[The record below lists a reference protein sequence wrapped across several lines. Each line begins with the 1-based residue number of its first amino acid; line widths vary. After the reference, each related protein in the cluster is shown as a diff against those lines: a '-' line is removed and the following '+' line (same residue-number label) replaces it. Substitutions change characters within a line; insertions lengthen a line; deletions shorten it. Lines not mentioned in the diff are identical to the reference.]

1 MIETAIRTLLL
12 ADVAVR
18 ALVGTRVYSGLP
30 PQRPTAPY
38 VQLWKVDRLSGLTLD
53 GVPTLSVAR
62 IQVDCYAGDHD
73 AVRTLA
79 AAVNGDDG
87 QTTKGPLH
95 GYVGTVAGVRIN
107 RLELSLE
114 RGTQFEEDTKLYRVS
129 ADYLVRL

>member
-12 ADVAVR
+12 ADVAVA
-18 ALVGTRVYSGLP
+18 ALVGERVYSGLP

-38 VQLWKVDRLSGLTLD
+38 VQLWKVDKISGLTLD
-53 GVPTLSVAR
+53 GTRGPNVVR
-62 IQVDCYAGDHD
+62 VQVDCYAGDHD
-73 AVRTLA
+73 AVRALA
-79 AAVNGDDG
+79 SAVNGNDS
-87 QTTKGPLH
+87 QSTRGPLH

-114 RGTQFEEDTKLYRVS
+114 RGTQFEEDAKLYRVG